1 MTSRT
6 SPGRHLGGARL
17 AAALLLVVSGVLP
30 RAAHAQAPGGATG
43 SSSWPAPVAG
53 LRFGYDQTARGEVVG
68 AQIRVPVLRSGRI
81 EVVPNADITFLTRLR
96 EYGYNV
102 DAVFVPGGT
111 QGGIYLGGGL
121 ALRNSVF
128 GLPGGDSDRGTEAG
142 FGAVVGA
149 RTGSPGRIGTQIE
162 FRWIF
167 LSGVDHEPRAVTL
180 GVNFPLWGRGAGR

>member
-1 MTSRT
+1 M
-6 SPGRHLGGARL
+6 
-17 AAALLLVVSGVLP
+17 LLLAVSGAIP
-30 RAAHAQAPGGATG
+30 HAARAQAPGGGTG

-68 AQIRVPVLRSGRI
+68 AQVRVPVLRSGKV
-81 EVVPNADITFLTRLR
+81 ELVPNADITFLTGLR
-96 EYGYNV
+96 EYGYNL
-102 DAVFVPGGT
+102 DAVFVPGGI

-128 GLPGGDSDRGTEAG
+128 GAPGGGSGRGTETG

-149 RTGSPGRIGTQIE
+149 RTGVSGRIGTQVE

-167 LSGVDHEPRAVTL
+167 LNGVDYEPRAVTL
-180 GVNFPLWGRGAGR
+180 GVNFSLWGRGGAR